1 MSHGLSALPLA
12 PWERDAVAAAL
23 RKAGLPSDDLQAHG
37 RMFWRFE
44 EKDVPV
50 GFGGIELHGDAAL
63 LHSVVTLPPL
73 RHRGLGGAIAAHLE
87 DEARAHKCGAL
98 YLLTVDEAVFFARLG
113 YEICDRANLPAA
125 IRTSP
130 LFAAPGMDTATVMMK
145 RL

>member
-1 MSHGLSALPLA
+1 MSHGLMVQPLA

-23 RKAGLPSDDLQAHG
+23 RKAGLPADDLQAHG

-44 EKDVPV
+44 ENDVPV
-50 GFGGIELHGDAAL
+50 GFGGLELHGDVAL

-73 RHRGLGGAIAAHLE
+73 RHRGLGGAITAHLE

-98 YLLTVDEAVFFARLG
+98 YLLTVDEAVFFAHLG
-113 YEICDRANLPAA
+113 YEICARDAVPAA
-125 IRTSP
+125 VRASP
-130 LFAAPGMDTATVMMK
+130 LFTALEMGTATVMTK